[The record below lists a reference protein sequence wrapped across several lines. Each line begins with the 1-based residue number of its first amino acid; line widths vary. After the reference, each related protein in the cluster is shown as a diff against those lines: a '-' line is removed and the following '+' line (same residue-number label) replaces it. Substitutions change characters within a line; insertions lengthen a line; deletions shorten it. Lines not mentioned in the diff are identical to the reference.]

1 MTQVSGDMTLGDM
14 TLGRLNCKPIIYHY
28 PFILLG
34 GEQHCE
40 SKVHRILP
48 KDTTLYPFQVSNPD
62 LLTRSSVS

>member
-1 MTQVSGDMTLGDM
+1 MTQVSGDMTSSEM
-14 TLGRLNCKPIIYHY
+14 TLERLDCKPIICYY

-48 KDTTLYPFQVSNPD
+48 KDTTL
-62 LLTRSSVS
+62 